1 MNKKTKKGIGVSVAS
16 IFVAATLALFG
27 ISGENVSEVNYTI
40 EEKGNIAEMTVDVP
54 EEMSADIVELLCNG
68 ETVTKALMPSGKL
81 MTIPL
86 VFSNLDNLE
95 LRLYK
100 RGEVVGVGKF
110 ANKKLYIAAKDAE
123 EVEDIEDTE

>member
-1 MNKKTKKGIGVSVAS
+1 MDSKTKKGIGVSVAS

-27 ISGENVSEVNYTI
+27 ISGDNITEADYSI

-68 ETVTKALMPSGKL
+68 ETVTKALMPNGKL

-100 RGEVVGVGKF
+100 RGEVVGIGKF
-110 ANKKLYIAAKDAE
+110 ANKKLYIAAKEADTDE
-123 EVEDIEDTE
+123 EAVD